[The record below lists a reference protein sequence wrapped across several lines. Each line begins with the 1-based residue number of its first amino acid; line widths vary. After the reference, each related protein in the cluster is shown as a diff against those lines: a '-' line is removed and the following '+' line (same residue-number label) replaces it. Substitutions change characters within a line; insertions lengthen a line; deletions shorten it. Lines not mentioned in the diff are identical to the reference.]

1 MARAWSALIARTVP
15 LKAHGGRLVGWFA
28 AREASVLVA
37 LLLAAGAVWL
47 FVEIAEDVL
56 EGETR
61 GTDEGLMLLL
71 RTADDPADPLGPSW
85 VEELARDITGLGSA
99 GVLTLL
105 TVAAAGFLILQR
117 KRHLAFYLVA
127 AVAGGTIL
135 GSLLKWGFDR
145 PRPDLVPHGQ
155 VVYTSSFPSG
165 HSMISAVA
173 FLTLGALLA
182 SGQTNFGMRGYLMG
196 LAVFLTLIV
205 GVSRVYLGVHWPT
218 DVLAGWTAGAGW
230 ALLCWALAR
239 QLRRRGAVE

>member
-1 MARAWSALIARTVP
+1 
-15 LKAHGGRLVGWFA
+15 
-28 AREASVLVA
+28 

-47 FVEIAEDVL
+47 FVEVAEDVL
-56 EGETR
+56 AGETQSA
-61 GTDEGLMLLL
+61 DQQLMLLL
-71 RTADDPADPLGPSW
+71 RTPGNPSDPLGPAW
-85 VEELARDITGLGSA
+85 VEELARDITGLGGA
-99 GVLTLL
+99 GVLTLI
-105 TVAAAGFLILQR
+105 TVAAAGFLVLQR

-127 AVAGGTIL
+127 AVASGMVV

-155 VVYTSSFPSG
+155 IVYTSSFPSG

-182 SGQTNFGMRGYLMG
+182 SGQTNLRMHGYLMG
-196 LAVFLTLIV
+196 LALFLTLIV

-218 DVLAGWTAGAGW
+218 DVLAGWTAGAAW

-239 QLRRRGAVE
+239 RLRRRGTVE